1 MPALPLQAAPPEWAI
16 RNFATI
22 ELSDVRRV
30 RRVVTIAEAMATQPG
45 RSIPQLFA
53 TPYEVKAAYN
63 LFRHAAAT
71 PDTLQASHREEVKAE
86 MHEPGVY
93 LFIEDTTTLSWSG
106 KQAIPGL
113 GPIGRGTEGLQGF
126 QLHSVLTVRWPA
138 EAAAGGGEPAAG
150 GRSGRGV

>member
-1 MPALPLQAAPPEWAI
+1 
-16 RNFATI
+16 
-22 ELSDVRRV
+22 
-30 RRVVTIAEAMATQPG
+30 MATQPG

-63 LFRHAAAT
+63 LFRHAEAT

-126 QLHSVLTVRWPA
+126 QLHAIPFTNKPRLSFEVVLPLWRHKGPH
-138 EAAAGGGEPAAG
+138 P
-150 GRSGRGV
+150 RSGSQPSP